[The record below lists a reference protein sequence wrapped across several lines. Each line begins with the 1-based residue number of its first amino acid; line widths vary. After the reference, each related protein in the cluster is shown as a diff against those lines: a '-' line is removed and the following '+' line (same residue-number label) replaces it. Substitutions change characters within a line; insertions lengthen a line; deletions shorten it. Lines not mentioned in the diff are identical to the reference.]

1 MEQNIPFLW
10 ERTWAEVD
18 MDAIRHNFQLIRGAL
33 PAEVKLC
40 CVVKANAYG
49 HGASKIAPLY
59 EQLGADWFA
68 VSNIEEALQLR
79 RYGVTRPVL
88 ILGYTHPSCA
98 DLLAGE
104 NLSQCVYSAE
114 YGRMLSA
121 AATESGVTVKIHIK
135 LDTGMGRLGFQCP
148 GTGEDSVAGA
158 AAVCRLPGLEPEG
171 VFTHFASADEG
182 AAGDDF
188 SRMQAERFARGVEDL
203 SAQGITFA
211 LRHCANSA
219 ALSDYPACRM
229 DMVRAGIVLYGLQ
242 PSADLR
248 QPLPLRSAMS
258 LKSVV
263 SHVKTVAA
271 GATVS
276 YGHTFTAD
284 REMTIATVPIGYAD
298 GFWRQNAP
306 AGVTLTLRGQ
316 RAPILGRVCMD
327 QLMLDVSHI
336 PDVAIGD
343 EVTVFGTAPAITAEE
358 MAAATGTIGYEIICG
373 VGERV
378 PRLYVEQGRLVDAL
392 DNLMR

>member
-1 MEQNIPFLW
+1 MEKTIPFLW

-18 MDAIRHNFQLIRGAL
+18 MEAIRHNFQLIRGAL
-33 PAEVKLC
+33 PPSVQLC

-59 EQLGADWFA
+59 QQMGADWFA

-104 NLSQCVYSAE
+104 DLSQCVYSAD

-121 AATESGVTVKIHIK
+121 AATEHGVTVKIHVK

-188 SRMQAERFARGVEDL
+188 SRMQADRFVEGINYL
-203 SAQGITFA
+203 TAQGIHFA
-211 LRHCANSA
+211 IRHCANSA
-219 ALSDYPACRM
+219 ALSDHPECRM

-248 QPLPLRSAMS
+248 QPLPLHPAMR

-271 GATVS
+271 GATIS

-284 REMTIATVPIGYAD
+284 GEMRIATVPIGYAD

-306 AGVTLTLRGQ
+306 SGVTLTLRGQ

-327 QLMLDVSHI
+327 QLMLDVTHI

-343 EVTVFGTAPAITAEE
+343 EVTVFGTAPAMTAEE
-358 MAAATGTIGYEIICG
+358 MAAANGTIGYEVVCG

-378 PRLYVEQGRLVDAL
+378 PRLYVENGQLIDAL